1 MVNGQKIK
9 GKASKGKCGNMEVKL
24 LIKLV
29 LLGSHEKS
37 TSASATFPKIT
48 FITSQNADDHLLSGC
63 NVIGTMLKAVCALG
77 S

>member
-1 MVNGQKIK
+1 
-9 GKASKGKCGNMEVKL
+9 MEVKL